1 MAVRVVT
8 SVRGGARA
16 LEQVWVLSEQ
26 CETGLGAACGVR
38 HGSNGSRVY
47 LQARGVSGP
56 ARAFFLLSFQQAQAT
71 VTGLLPIESLCF
83 GRNLPPKAA
92 RATEKPNRRSSCL
105 HGLRVAANRRLTFS
119 PRAGMLQRRAK
130 TGHGFPPPGAPGT
143 ASGLRPELV
152 SPATTRAS
160 SSPHAAKG
168 EHPPAAHAPTKTR
181 LKSAMESIV
190 SGLVCGMII
199 FVFCWC
205 VTPTHAAPCARAR
218 AHHHQPASTAHP
230 AFSIRVP

>member
-1 MAVRVVT
+1 MYMSC

-56 ARAFFLLSFQQAQAT
+56 AFFLLRNHLKRR
-71 VTGLLPIESLCF
+71 LLPIQSLCF

-92 RATEKPNRRSSCL
+92 PPGATEKPNRRSSCA
-105 HGLRVAANRRLTFS
+105 RVAANRRLTFS

-168 EHPPAAHAPTKTR
+168 EHPPATRAPTKTR
-181 LKSAMESIV
+181 LKSAMESVV

>member
-1 MAVRVVT
+1 M
-8 SVRGGARA
+8 
-16 LEQVWVLSEQ
+16 
-26 CETGLGAACGVR
+26 C
-38 HGSNGSRVY
+38 
-47 LQARGVSGP
+47 
-56 ARAFFLLSFQQAQAT
+56 AT
-71 VTGLLPIESLCF
+71 VRTARECTFKLEVCRVRLAIFFFCPFNKLKRRLLPIESLCF

-92 RATEKPNRRSSCL
+92 RATEAKSSIELACL
-105 HGLRVAANRRLTFS
+105 HGPAANRRSTFS

-168 EHPPAAHAPTKTR
+168 EHPPAARAPTKTR
-181 LKSAMESIV
+181 LKSAMESVV